1 MRKKFN
7 IGKAFKSFLFSTV
20 NREFLL
26 FMFFLVLSGIFWLSM
41 TLNET
46 YDIELKVPVQVVNIP
61 NNIVMT
67 SEETDT
73 VKLSIQDKGLVLLGL
88 VLENDLNIMLNFGN
102 YNYQSG
108 KLTIPSS
115 ELSKL
120 IAQQLTIST
129 KVNSIKPD
137 KLEFYYNYGSY
148 KKVPIRWSGR
158 VLPEQLFF
166 IANTIYQPDS
176 ITVYAPK
183 DKLDSINVVYT
194 EPLNYINFR
203 DTLDITCKLQK
214 TVGVKTIPDKVNIK
228 FVTDVL
234 TEESI
239 DGIPVQGIN
248 MPEGKTLRTFPAKV
262 KVKFVTGANIFRR
275 LKPTD
280 FVVVADYNELKMNPT
295 EKCRIYLRNV
305 PDGITRAHLQQTQ
318 VDYIIETK

>member
-102 YNYQSG
+102 YNHQSG